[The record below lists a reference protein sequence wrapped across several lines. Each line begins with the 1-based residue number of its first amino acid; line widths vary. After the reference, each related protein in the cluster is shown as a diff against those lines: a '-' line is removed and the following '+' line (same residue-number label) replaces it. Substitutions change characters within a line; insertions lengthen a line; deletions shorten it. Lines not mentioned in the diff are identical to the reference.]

1 MAGRTR
7 KTTTTT
13 AETEVITEEVMNPP
27 IEEDSTSS
35 VIEEKQVVEK
45 TVKKKVKTIDDYK
58 PDDKILCHSVFS
70 GKLIYTGGSTGIT
83 YEFVNFG
90 AKRYVQYQDL
100 EHGLLARKGS
110 ITSPLIIIDDEEL
123 LATDLWEEIKLT
135 YDEMYNRGDL
145 MALVKLPLNS
155 FKKEF
160 AALPINVQKTVSNI
174 ISTQIAKGT
183 FDSMNKAKIV
193 DETIGTSLL
202 LMMQ

>member
-7 KTTTTT
+7 KTTTT